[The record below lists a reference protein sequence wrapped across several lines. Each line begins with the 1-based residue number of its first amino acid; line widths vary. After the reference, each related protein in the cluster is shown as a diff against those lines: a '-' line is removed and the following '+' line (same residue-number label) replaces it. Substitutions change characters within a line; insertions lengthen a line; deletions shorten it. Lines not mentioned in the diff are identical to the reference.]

1 MERLRKYYW
10 DACVWIDLI
19 TQSDEDRF
27 KRCLHVL
34 SEVEKHKAELWT
46 SAFTLA
52 EVYKRKCDGDT
63 ASMPEDQ
70 DDTFESYFE
79 SGLVKPILVDVQ
91 VAKVSRRLC
100 RKYPGLR
107 KPQDAI
113 HVASCVI
120 GNIDELGNY
129 ILNCTN
135 TERFPDIVCSISYDW
150 LFLINR
156 ILGRFPGYQTDPL
169 GSGVGVARRC

>member
-1 MERLRKYYW
+1 VARLPKYYW

-19 TQSDEDRF
+19 TQSDEERF
-27 KRCLHVL
+27 QRCRYVL
-34 SEVEKHKAELWT
+34 SEVEEQKAELWT

-52 EVYKRKCDGDT
+52 EVYKRKCDGDP

-70 DDTFESYFE
+70 DDAFESFFE

-120 GNIDELGNY
+120 ANIDELHTFDVKDLIKLDGQITLENGNA
-129 ILNCTN
+129 LK
-135 TERFPDIVCSISYDW
+135 ISKPPAPPAETQ
-150 LFLINR
+150 LE
-156 ILGRFPGYQTDPL
+156 LGFG
-169 GSGVGVARRC
+169 G